1 MYAVVLTGGKQYKAG
16 EGDILEV
23 ERLYADVG
31 EKVELD
37 TLMLVDGEKVLT
49 GAEVKS
55 KAEGVVVSHNKAH
68 KLVVFKYKP
77 DKNER
82 KKKGHRQLFTK
93 IKITKL
99 V

>member
-1 MYAVVLTGGKQYKAG
+1 MYAVVLTGGKQYKVS
-16 EGDILEV
+16 EGDVLEV

-37 TLMLVDGEKVLT
+37 TLMVVDGDKVQT
-49 GAEVKS
+49 GDEVKT
-55 KAEGVVVSHNKAH
+55 KVEAVVVSHNKAH
-68 KLVVFKYKP
+68 KIVVFKYKP
-77 DKNER
+77 DKNVR